1 MIWRAIPIIYT
12 VPLSLEAVAIVCL
25 FNWSCYTYM
34 FTLFKFGKAIT
45 LQQGNSLIHGKI
57 KEMGQEIIS
66 VSLRKMLPLE
76 IYIG

>member
-1 MIWRAIPIIYT
+1 MDRGVWWVQSIGVTKSWTQLSDGHTPIR
-12 VPLSLEAVAIVCL
+12 
-25 FNWSCYTYM
+25 
-34 FTLFKFGKAIT
+34 GKAIT

-76 IYIG
+76 IYI